1 MLMSNSDPSPPP
13 PQEPPP
19 PGDRPPGLDGPGGGK
34 RGEQKPSSNLFWF
47 LMIFGAIALI
57 VFSVFN
63 QNRSVEELA
72 FSEFV
77 MELERHDANDK
88 DEMVGRFH
96 KNNVFELVI
105 GTDYIKFQDKP
116 KVKNKPDN
124 PETQFFQVPF
134 VKPSEGDLKRLTE
147 ALEAQK
153 IVYGYAGPPSEWQAV
168 LIFLLPIVFL
178 LFLFLLLFRRV
189 GGAGSAMSFGRSR
202 ARLYAQEEIDSSF
215 QQVAGIDEAVE
226 ELREVVEFL
235 RNPGKYQALGGRI
248 PRGVL
253 LVGPPGTGKTLL
265 AKAVA
270 GEAGVPF
277 YSLSGS
283 DFVEMFVGVGAAR
296 VRDMFQQAAT
306 RSPAIIFIDELDALG
321 KVRGSGMPGGHD
333 EREQTLNA
341 LLVEMDG
348 FSTEQSV
355 IVMGAT
361 NRPETLDPALLR
373 PGRFDRHVLVDRPDI
388 KGREAI
394 LKVHAGKIKMD
405 DSVDLG
411 RLAKITPGFVGADLA
426 NLVNEAA
433 LLAARGDKKRVTMAE
448 FEEGVERVIAG
459 LEKQTRIIH
468 EEEKLRVAY
477 HECGHA
483 LMACVL
489 PNTDPVHKISI
500 IPRGYGALGYT
511 MHRPNDEKQLVMQSE
526 LENQICCLL
535 GGIIAEEIVYQET
548 STGAQNDLQRAT
560 DIARRMVTDFGMSRK
575 MGRVFYGEKNVGPTF
590 LGPQAFRNE
599 TVHSAETVREIE
611 TEVKRIVDEA
621 SVTVRD
627 VLGARRELLDHLTN
641 ELVEVEVMDSDH
653 LKRILDEH
661 TTGPQI
667 KPGTFVTPSVAEESE
682 SESEPEPELGTG
694 TGTEAG
700 VDDEPGE
707 ASGA

>member
-1 MLMSNSDPSPPP
+1 MLMTNSDPSPPP
-13 PQEPPP
+13 PHEPPSS
-19 PGDRPPGLDGPGGGK
+19 GDRPPGLNGPGGGK

-63 QNRSVEELA
+63 QNRSGEELA

-77 MELERHDANDK
+77 MELERRDANDK
-88 DEMVGRFH
+88 GEMVGRFH

-124 PETQFFQVPF
+124 PATKFFQVPF

-433 LLAARGDKKRVTMAE
+433 LLAARGDKKRVTMEE

-483 LMACVL
+483 LVACVL

-599 TVHSAETVREIE
+599 TVHSAETIREIE

-621 SVTVRD
+621 AVTVRD
-627 VLGARRELLDHLTN
+627 VLGARRELLDHLAS

-653 LKRILDEH
+653 LKQILDEH

-667 KPGTFVTPSVAEESE
+667 KPGTFVAPSVVEET
-682 SESEPEPELGTG
+682 EPEPEFGTG
-694 TGTEAG
+694 T
-700 VDDEPGE
+700 DDEPGE